1 MTSKLLVGAVALIV
15 VAVAAGTYS
24 PERVDSFAP
33 RLGPYAHR
41 LHDLAFPAPPA
52 PVAAATQGPPPILV
66 SVAPVRRIDVPDTI
80 EGLGQIQAFNTVT
93 VRSRVDGQIL
103 KIGFEEGADVK
114 ADDLI
119 AQIDPR
125 PFKAALDAADAKK
138 VQDEA
143 NLANARL
150 DLQRYSSLAKQSYA
164 TQQQLDT
171 QQSLVNQLT
180 ATVAADAAAI
190 DAAQVQLN
198 YTTVRAPISGRA
210 GLRLIDEGNMV
221 SAAQQTGI
229 VTLSQIEPIAGI
241 FTAPQDDLPQI
252 AEALKAGA
260 PAVAAKT
267 AEGKTLAVGKLIVID
282 SQVDPATATIKLKA
296 EFANTDR
303 ALWPGLAVTT
313 SLTVGVGK
321 NVLTMPA
328 VAVQHGQNGLYVYV
342 VDDQGRAALR
352 NIKVARQTP
361 DTAVVADGVKEGER
375 VITTGVFLLQPGAP
389 VRVDQSG
396 GGS

>member
-24 PERVDSFAP
+24 PERVDAVAP

-41 LHDLAFPAPPA
+41 LHDLAFPTPPA
-52 PVAAATQGPPPILV
+52 PVAAAPQGPPPILV

-119 AQIDPR
+119 AQIDAR

-171 QQSLVNQLT
+171 QQSLVNQLI
-180 ATVAADAAAI
+180 ASVAADAAAI

-229 VTLSQIEPIAGI
+229 VTLSQIEPIAAI

-252 AEALKAGA
+252 AEALKAS
-260 PAVAAKT
+260 PPDVAAKT
-267 AEGKTLAVGKLIVID
+267 AEGRTLAVGKLIVID
-282 SQVDPATATIKLKA
+282 NQVDPATATIKLKA

-321 NVLTMPA
+321 DVLTVPA
-328 VAVQHGQNGLYVYV
+328 VAVQHGQNGLYVYI

-352 NIKVARQTP
+352 TIKVARQTP

-375 VITTGVFLLQPGAP
+375 VITTGVFLLQPGVP